1 MHVLLLSF
9 VGFGIR
15 RIYSCISMETHAA
28 HIIFFPV
35 KHGQQLAKV
44 INNDEMPKIN
54 HGVLL
59 THPSP
64 PALD

>member
-1 MHVLLLSF
+1 
-9 VGFGIR
+9 
-15 RIYSCISMETHAA
+15 METHAA